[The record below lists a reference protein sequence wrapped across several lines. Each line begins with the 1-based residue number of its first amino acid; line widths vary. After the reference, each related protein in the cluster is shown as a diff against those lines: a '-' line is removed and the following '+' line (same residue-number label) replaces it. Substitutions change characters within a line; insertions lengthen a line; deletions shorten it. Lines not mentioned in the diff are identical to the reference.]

1 MRSKH
6 WSRAILLTLLIN
18 DATVDKEAPSVFQQ
32 EDDEWGEGSG
42 AELCQEET
50 LGARVEDLRLSVLFL
65 FPPTL
70 EGLSL
75 WREGEFSA
83 ARGQNTN
90 WVWARNKKATDGFKN
105 HYQHAASR
113 LAFSQYIDFKLMNL
127 PFKTQTVG
135 VITCSSLISLSGF
148 VIDFLL
154 MKTNQSVVRS
164 KFSKMQWK
172 LKIWSHISPWSHWDS
187 LIQTAASEMPPKCRL
202 DETVSLWSEAAV
214 WSNVVGR
221 KCGVKHP
228 EHLYRNPPPP

>member
-83 ARGQNTN
+83 ACGQNTN

-164 KFSKMQWK
+164 KFWCRCSESWRSEVTLVPDHTETHWYRQLLQKCLRNAGWMKQWVCGAK
-172 LKIWSHISPWSHWDS
+172 LLSD
-187 LIQTAASEMPPKCRL
+187 QT
-202 DETVSLWSEAAV
+202 
-214 WSNVVGR
+214 
-221 KCGVKHP
+221 
-228 EHLYRNPPPP
+228 